1 MIIFICQLGYAIVL
15 SYSIKQFGEK
25 NKKKIVEFGET
36 VCVQNFI
43 ERKEDRMKTK
53 CVFVEL
59 TFIIRLKERLILYF
73 TECSI

>member
-43 ERKEDRMKTK
+43 DMD
-53 CVFVEL
+53 
-59 TFIIRLKERLILYF
+59 
-73 TECSI
+73 S